1 MTRDEV
7 LSLFVDG
14 ESVAPDVL
22 ARALLE
28 PGAREALYEMV
39 ALRAAIADDETIP
52 TSRFYEAHSKTPRAA
67 TARTGRMT
75 RRPLAYTAA
84 AAAVV
89 LVAIAV
95 AAWRFS
101 PPPPPAPPSAAK
113 DVAPAPP
120 VPERVL
126 SFEPGVDW
134 Q

>member
-28 PGAREALYEMV
+28 PGAREALYEMI

-52 TSRFYEAHSKTPRAA
+52 TSRFYEAHSHIASSA
-67 TARTGRMT
+67 SAGTARMT
-75 RRPLAYTAA
+75 RRALAYTAA
-84 AAAVV
+84 AAVV
-89 LVAIAV
+89 LVTIAV
-95 AAWRFS
+95 AAWQLS
-101 PPPPPAPPSAAK
+101 PPPPAAPRPETPG
-113 DVAPAPP
+113 VAPAAPD
-120 VPERVL
+120 PERVL